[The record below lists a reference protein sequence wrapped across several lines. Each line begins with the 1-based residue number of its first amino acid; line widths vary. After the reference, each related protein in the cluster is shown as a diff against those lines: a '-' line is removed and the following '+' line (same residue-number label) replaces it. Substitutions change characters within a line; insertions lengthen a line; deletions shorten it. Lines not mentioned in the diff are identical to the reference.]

1 MTLKLNGSSSGYTAI
16 DAPAAAG
23 SNTLTLPANNGSA
36 NQYLKNSGTAGVL
49 EFAALSAGKILQ
61 VVSATD
67 AQKTNSNDSY
77 VDIYD
82 SNVAITLASTSNK
95 VLCLHVTAYAHHS
108 AGSNT
113 NIQTTYRMK
122 RTTSGDTVADL
133 NTGRMRAANTTDQ
146 NCSIVLLAV
155 DTTFSN
161 LANNYNVELSYDNG
175 NEAANAYNNTIVLME
190 IAA

>member
-16 DAPAAAG
+16 DAPASAG

-67 AQKTNSNDSY
+67 AQKTTSSGNY
-77 VDIYD
+77 EDIYD

-108 AGSNT
+108 AASSQQ
-113 NIQTTYRMK
+113 IQTTYRMK
-122 RTTSGDTVADL
+122 RTTSGDTVTEL
-133 NTGRMRAANTTDQ
+133 NLGRMRAVSTDQ
-146 NCSIVLLAV
+146 NCSITLLAV

-161 LANNYNVELSYDNG
+161 LANNYNVELKYDNG
-175 NEAANAYNNTIVLME
+175 DESANAYNNTIVLME
-190 IAA
+190 IGA

>member
-16 DAPAAAG
+16 DAPASAG

-67 AQKTNSNDSY
+67 AQKTTSSGNY
-77 VDIYD
+77 EDIYD

-108 AGSNT
+108 ASSSQH
-113 NIQTTYRMK
+113 IQTTYRMK
-122 RTTSGDTVADL
+122 RTTSGDTVAEL
-133 NTGRMRAANTTDQ
+133 NLGRMRAVSTDQ
-146 NCSIVLLAV
+146 NCSITLLAV

-161 LANNYNVELSYDNG
+161 LANNYNVELKYDNG
-175 NEAANAYNNTIVLME
+175 DESANAYNNTIVLME
-190 IAA
+190 IGA